1 MDHRKFKEKVIF
13 NNVQKMYMYNIY
25 IYKIDKISWTL
36 AQENKNEY
44 HICWVSTCV
53 CIKIVLLMGG
63 NTKDHAN
70 IKMYTLL
77 SYVVVLSSID
87 QGNDFKQKMLVIP

>member
-1 MDHRKFKEKVIF
+1 
-13 NNVQKMYMYNIY
+13 
-25 IYKIDKISWTL
+25 
-36 AQENKNEY
+36 
-44 HICWVSTCV
+44 
-53 CIKIVLLMGG
+53 MGG